1 MTAGPLSRL
10 SLLWKILLSTSIA
23 LTLLFTVTG
32 WVVQDQFIRSA
43 SQNLEE
49 EVRSSFQAY
58 ESLWRAR
65 ASQLASVSLVL
76 SRMPDVRAAFST
88 GDQATVSDVA
98 GEIWKEISQHGAIFL
113 VTDPQGLVLA
123 SLGGAPG
130 AGERNLEIVPRAAQR
145 FPQQSSGFWAFR
157 GRLYQTVFTPVY
169 VATPR
174 GPALINVLVA
184 GYAVDESLAL
194 SLKTATGGSDFVFVA
209 QGQTIASTLAPA
221 TVIVP
226 AAAQPVPGALPHV
239 QIGGTEYSEF
249 STPLLDIA
257 GQPAGELYILR
268 SFETARRRMAALR
281 RNMVLLWLAAFA
293 AGLILTYV
301 LARRILEPVHALD
314 LAAAEIGRGNFEARV
329 EVSGQDEIGRLA
341 RTFNDMSRSV
351 QDAQIELIR
360 QERLATIS
368 RLSTSIVHDLRNP
381 LASIYGGAEMLVD
394 SDLPPHQVKRLAS
407 NIYRSSRRVQELL
420 NDLSDV
426 TRGGS
431 QEAEPCRLREVVE
444 DARQAIAA
452 AADANGVGVSIDL
465 SPDLELPMKRSRI
478 QRVFE
483 NLFANAIEAMPGGGS
498 VRVHLK
504 QSEGSVVVS
513 VEDDGPGLSDAVLR
527 RLFQPFVTSGKK
539 NGMGL
544 GLALAR
550 QAVLDHGGDLWAD
563 TLSKSGARFFIRLP
577 V

>member
-1 MTAGPLSRL
+1 
-10 SLLWKILLSTSIA
+10 
-23 LTLLFTVTG
+23 
-32 WVVQDQFIRSA
+32 
-43 SQNLEE
+43 
-49 EVRSSFQAY
+49 
-58 ESLWRAR
+58 
-65 ASQLASVSLVL
+65 
-76 SRMPDVRAAFST
+76 
-88 GDQATVSDVA
+88 
-98 GEIWKEISQHGAIFL
+98 
-113 VTDPQGLVLA
+113 
-123 SLGGAPG
+123 
-130 AGERNLEIVPRAAQR
+130 
-145 FPQQSSGFWAFR
+145 
-157 GRLYQTVFTPVY
+157 
-169 VATPR
+169 
-174 GPALINVLVA
+174 
-184 GYAVDESLAL
+184 
-194 SLKTATGGSDFVFVA
+194 
-209 QGQTIASTLAPA
+209 
-221 TVIVP
+221 
-226 AAAQPVPGALPHV
+226 
-239 QIGGTEYSEF
+239 
-249 STPLLDIA
+249 
-257 GQPAGELYILR
+257 
-268 SFETARRRMAALR
+268 
-281 RNMVLLWLAAFA
+281 
-293 AGLILTYV
+293 
-301 LARRILEPVHALD
+301 
-314 LAAAEIGRGNFEARV
+314 
-329 EVSGQDEIGRLA
+329 VSGQDEIGRLA